1 MAISA
6 SFIYNA
12 AKFVMLGRG
21 SLAGQAESIA
31 SLSLSASASIRA
43 AIILESHTPDSSAST
58 TTSLRL
64 VFASRALAG
73 TVTFISQ
80 SADMLLVGANI
91 ISTAATT
98 VAFDASDG
106 ATPSVSTGQSIGGIL
121 IYKSVGGID
130 ATSMPI
136 ALIDIGSPVTT
147 NGASININWD
157 NGVNRIFALT

>member
-1 MAISA
+1 MAITA

-31 SLSLSASASIRA
+31 SLSLSASASIKA
-43 AIILESHTPDSSAST
+43 AIILESHVPDSSAST
-58 TTSLRL
+58 TTSLRS
-64 VFASRALAG
+64 VFASRAPSGIAG
-73 TVTFISQ
+73 NPSQ
-80 SADMLLVGANI
+80 TADIALTGANI
-91 ISTAATT
+91 VSTAATT
-98 VAFDASDG
+98 VAFDASDV
-106 ATPSVSTGQSIGGIL
+106 AVPSVSTGLSVGGIL
-121 IYKSVGGID
+121 IYKSIGGID